1 MTLTSLLFSLLI
13 LFSTAPNP
21 DKTVY
26 LVRHAETCTEPDRDP
41 ELTNPGQKRATDLV
55 RVLSDIDLSVIYST
69 PLKRTLAT
77 AGPIA
82 TEKGITITTT
92 DLASGFL
99 ERLADEI
106 RGSDAVNILVSGHS
120 NTTPTM
126 VNLLT
131 GSNLENL
138 DDGEFDRLYIVTI
151 REDGSADY
159 QILRYGDES
168 AGKEVC

>member
-1 MTLTSLLFSLLI
+1 
-13 LFSTAPNP
+13 
-21 DKTVY
+21 
-26 LVRHAETCTEPDRDP
+26 
-41 ELTNPGQKRATDLV
+41 
-55 RVLSDIDLSVIYST
+55 
-69 PLKRTLAT
+69 
-77 AGPIA
+77 
-82 TEKGITITTT
+82 
-92 DLASGFL
+92 
-99 ERLADEI
+99 
-106 RGSDAVNILVSGHS
+106 
-120 NTTPTM
+120 M